1 MKYIKT
7 LLKLKKQKELN
18 YSDVPKSLLEELLKE
33 GLVGVKQ
40 LSAKKK
46 KVVAT
51 EYFYYKY
58 KNLEQIAN
66 ATNRSEL
73 TKVANSKAKKISP
86 QDGFFI
92 AGNCK
97 VNSKDINISQNSAIF
112 LKDFPAI
119 DKEVLIVVVENFENL
134 IYFKKQLYLFNAKKL
149 LFIYRNKAMREF
161 VKDISNKTLYFGDF
175 DLAGIDIY
183 LHQILPLNKNIE
195 LFIPNTIEQDLKEFG
210 SKELFNKQLNRYKNL
225 SSNID
230 KIKNL
235 IELIKTNQKALEQE
249 FYIKD

>member
-7 LLKLKKQKELN
+7 LLNLKKQKELN
-18 YSDVPKSLLEELLKE
+18 YSKVPKSLLEELLKE
-33 GLVGVKQ
+33 GLAEVKQ

-51 EYFYYKY
+51 NYFYHKY
-58 KNLEQIAN
+58 SNLEQIAN

-73 TKVANSKAKKISP
+73 TKVDNSKAKKISP
-86 QDGFFI
+86 QDGLFI

-97 VNSKDINISQNSAIF
+97 VNNKDIDIFQNSAIF
-112 LKDFPAI
+112 LKDSPTI
-119 DKEVLIVVVENFENL
+119 DKEVLVVVVENFENL
-134 IYFKKQLYLFNAKKL
+134 IYFKKQLYLFNAKKF

-161 VKDISNKTLYFGDF
+161 IKDISNKTLYFGDF

-183 LHQILPLNKNIE
+183 LRQILPLNKNIE

-210 SKELFNKQLNRYKNL
+210 SKELFNKQFNRYKNL
-225 SSNID
+225 SSNIA
-230 KIKNL
+230 KINKL